1 MRKLWLAAAAVL
13 FLAVMTHGIFHD
25 VPPAPQAGSGPAGL
39 GMMLEEDAGGVS
51 VLAVQQK
58 SIADRAGVI
67 PGDLLLRANDAPF
80 ANISE
85 LDRLFGHFAPSGIR
99 LQLMRAGEPVMVQLA
114 FQP

>member
-1 MRKLWLAAAAVL
+1 MKEHWPIMAAALL
-13 FLAVMTHGIFHD
+13 FLAVLMHGPFHSA
-25 VPPAPQAGSGPAGL
+25 PPPQAGSGPAGL

-58 SIADRAGVI
+58 SVADRAGVI
-67 PGDLLLRANDAPF
+67 PGDLLLLANDAPF
-80 ANISE
+80 ATISE
-85 LDRLFGHFAPSGIR
+85 LDRLFGRFAPSGIR

>member
-1 MRKLWLAAAAVL
+1 MAHR
-13 FLAVMTHGIFHD
+13 MFHD
-25 VPPAPQAGSGPAGL
+25 VPPPQQAASSPAGL
-39 GMMLEEDAGGVS
+39 GMMLEEDGGGVS

-58 SIADRAGVI
+58 SVADRAGVI

-80 ANISE
+80 ASISE
-85 LDRLFGHFAPSGIR
+85 LNRLFGHFGPSGIQ